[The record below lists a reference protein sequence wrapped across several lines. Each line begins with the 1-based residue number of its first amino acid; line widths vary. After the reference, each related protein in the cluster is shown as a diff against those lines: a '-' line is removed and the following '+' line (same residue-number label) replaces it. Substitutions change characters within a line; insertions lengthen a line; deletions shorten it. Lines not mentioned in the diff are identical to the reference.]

1 MLFCSLIC
9 TAVLAM
15 PFPAEDWQPGDP
27 FFPAPDQLP
36 DEPTWIPLDE
46 LGALTPGLPPTIE
59 VQGVGDEAMDQF
71 RIVLHGF
78 WVEPFHHL
86 EEEAHERFLTFKIP
100 GMTTLSEVGLPALPT
115 TTFTWGL
122 ATVTEQLE
130 IGSYEEADVV
140 YFDDARV
147 APFQGAVMETEQGGE
162 VIPFTIDEQFYMDG
176 PGGSWPQDAGG
187 VRTGPNLNFG
197 GLPLGRAE
205 FAPFRFDPALNRLE
219 VVRRI
224 EGTISR
230 PGGPLLGIELPRS
243 WFGTARSLLANL
255 DWLVW
260 EEIVQRQ
267 PAYWSGRYLIV
278 HPDGWLDELQP
289 LITLKQERGYRVDRI
304 TVESIDSS
312 DPDDFHAAIE
322 AWYLAAGNHRQVCAP
337 GW

>member
-130 IGSYEEADVV
+130 IGFLRGSGCRLFRRCQGRTIPRCGHGDGAGRRSHPVHDRRAVLHGRPRRFMATGCWRSSNWTEFEFRWPSAWTG
-140 YFDDARV
+140 RV
-147 APFQGAVMETEQGGE
+147 RAVS
-162 VIPFTIDEQFYMDG
+162 F
-176 PGGSWPQDAGG
+176 
-187 VRTGPNLNFG
+187 
-197 GLPLGRAE
+197 
-205 FAPFRFDPALNRLE
+205 
-219 VVRRI
+219 
-224 EGTISR
+224 
-230 PGGPLLGIELPRS
+230 
-243 WFGTARSLLANL
+243 
-255 DWLVW
+255 
-260 EEIVQRQ
+260 
-267 PAYWSGRYLIV
+267 
-278 HPDGWLDELQP
+278 
-289 LITLKQERGYRVDRI
+289 
-304 TVESIDSS
+304 
-312 DPDDFHAAIE
+312 
-322 AWYLAAGNHRQVCAP
+322 
-337 GW
+337 